1 VVGQSTLLHRQVR
14 ERSPCGSSGKAFGGL
29 PWKGRKPR
37 GVSGCVCVNRVG
49 HSEGLPEGSKP
60 RSRGLP
66 VRPGGSPAGITAG
79 ETAGGFVAGG
89 NVRGTFRKGNTPKGG
104 IPGALPA

>member
-79 ETAGGFVAGG
+79 ETAGGSVAGG